1 MEEIIEN
8 EMLQTDTWV
17 KYSDKAIELLME
29 YGPKVVLAI
38 VLLLV
43 GLRIINA
50 AVKAIGKGMHKRNV
64 DETLRP
70 FLVNI
75 LNWGLKALLV
85 ISVASMV
92 GIETTSFVA
101 VLGAAGLAVGLAL
114 QGTLANFAGGVL
126 LLVFKPFK
134 VGDLIEAAGF
144 LGEVEE
150 IQIFITKI
158 NTPQNRQVII
168 PNSVLS
174 NGSLTNLSAK
184 GFVRVDLTVGIS
196 YNSNIKVAKD
206 LLLKVMQD
214 HSMVLKDPAPFVG
227 VAELADSSVNLAVR
241 PHCKPEDYWDVY
253 FDITEAAKLTLDENG
268 IEIPFPQRDVHL
280 YKHEA

>member
-1 MEEIIEN
+1 MISVDALN
-8 EMLQTDTWV
+8 SYTNKAFEM
-17 KYSDKAIELLME
+17 LME
-29 YGPKVVLAI
+29 YGPKVILAI
-38 VLLLV
+38 LVLFI

-50 AVKAIGKGMHKRNV
+50 MVKTIGKGMHKRNV

-75 LNWGLKALLV
+75 INWGFKALLI
-85 ISVASMV
+85 ISVASMI

-126 LLVFKPFK
+126 LLIFKPFK
-134 VGDLIEAAGF
+134 VGDLIEAAGY
-144 LGEVEE
+144 LGVVEE
-150 IQIFITKI
+150 IQIFVTKI
-158 NTPQNRQVII
+158 NTPQNQQVII
-168 PNSVLS
+168 PNGTLS
-174 NGSLTNLSAK
+174 NGSLTNYTAH

-196 YNSNIKVAKD
+196 YGSNIKKAKEV
-206 LLLKVMQD
+206 LLKMMNEHPKVM
-214 HSMVLKDPAPFVG
+214 KDPAPFVG

-241 PHCKPEDYWDVY
+241 PHCDPVDYWDVY
-253 FDITEAAKLTLDENG
+253 FDILEGAKIALDDNH

-280 YKHEA
+280 YNHKAE